1 MATKIYV
8 HQTSAPLEP
17 AARHTVTPRSSAS
30 DWGLLLIRLA
40 FGLLMAGHGA
50 QKLFGLF
57 GGKGLTATG
66 RGFAALGYHPGKVYA
81 LVGGLSEFLGG
92 LGLAVGLLT
101 PLAAAALIGVMINAM
116 VTVTGSHGLWETR
129 GGVEYSVCIAVV
141 ALAVALMGPGR
152 LAVDRIFRWG
162 VGGWAAGAFALSL
175 GGIAAAVVL
184 SL

>member
-1 MATKIYV
+1 MAAKLYI
-8 HQTSAPLEP
+8 HQTSAPTEP
-17 AARHTVTPRSSAS
+17 AARHVVALRSSAS
-30 DWGLLLIRLA
+30 DWGLLLIRLT

-66 RGFAALGYHPGKVYA
+66 KGFTALGYHPGKVFA

-101 PLAAAALIGVMINAM
+101 PLAAAAVIGVMINAM
-116 VTVTGSHGLWETR
+116 AAVTGAHGLWETD
-129 GGVEYSVCIAVV
+129 GGVEYSVCIAIV
-141 ALAVALMGPGR
+141 ALAIALMGPGR
-152 LAVDRIFRWG
+152 LAVDRFFRWG
-162 VGGWAAGAFALSL
+162 AGGWAAGAFALGL

>member
-1 MATKIYV
+1 MAIKIYM
-8 HQTSAPLEP
+8 HRASAPTEP
-17 AARHTVTPRSSAS
+17 AARHTVTPGPSAS
-30 DWGLLLIRLA
+30 DWGLLLIRLT

-66 RGFAALGYHPGKVYA
+66 NGFAALGYHPGRVFA

-116 VTVTGSHGLWETR
+116 ATVTGGHGLWETR

-141 ALAVALMGPGR
+141 ALAVAMIGPGR
-152 LAVDRIFRWG
+152 LAVDRFFRWG
-162 VGGWAAGAFALSL
+162 AGGWVEGAFALGL